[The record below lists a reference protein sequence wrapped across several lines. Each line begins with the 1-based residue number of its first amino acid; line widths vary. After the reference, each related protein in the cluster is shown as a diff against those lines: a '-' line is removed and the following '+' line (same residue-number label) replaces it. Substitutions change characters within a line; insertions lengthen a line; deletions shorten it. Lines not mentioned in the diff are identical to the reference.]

1 MNVYKTLT
9 IAHIFRLQ
17 KEKKNMTYAMLHE
30 KSGLSV
36 STIGNIL
43 NVRENSCRTD
53 TLDLLAD
60 ALDIDDWHS
69 LACSFAEKTYHV
81 RWYGSLRPDV
91 INGQTDYLGS
101 VTGYCINAKNE
112 SEAIDAFL
120 EFEFDNAYKMRK
132 EKPDYYD
139 VICDEALSGYLGS
152 ATMIAELPNMVDD
165 ETYKIMSE
173 YKSRLAIINKNMSFE
188 ERNNTF
194 KGILQSNEIKKIWK
208 YWARREVFIE
218 ETTFRNAIKY

>member
-1 MNVYKTLT
+1 MNVYKNLT
-9 IAHIFRLQ
+9 IAQIFKHQ
-17 KEKKNMTYAMLHE
+17 KEKKNMTYATLHE

-60 ALDIDDWHS
+60 ALEIDDWHS
-69 LACSFAEKTYHV
+69 LACSFSEKTYHV

-91 INGQTDYLGS
+91 INEQTDYMGS

-120 EFEFDNAYKMRK
+120 EIEFKNAYKMRK

-139 VICDEALSGYLGS
+139 FICDEALSFYLDS
-152 ATMIAELPNMVDD
+152 ATMIAELPNMVD
-165 ETYKIMSE
+165 EKIYKKMSE
-173 YKSRLAIINKNMSFE
+173 YKNRLTKINKKMSFE

-194 KGILQSNEIKKIWK
+194 KRILQSNEIKKIWK
-208 YWARREVFIE
+208 YWARGEVFIE
-218 ETTFRNAIKY
+218 ELHFEMQ